1 MRADAGEQNC
11 APIAG
16 RPQGN
21 VPLAIEQPT
30 KFELIINMKT
40 AESLGLRIPP
50 SVLARTDEVIQ

>member
-1 MRADAGEQNC
+1 MHADAGDQNC

-21 VPLAIEQPT
+21 IPLAIEQPT

-40 AESLGLRIPP
+40 AESPGLRIPP
-50 SVLARTDEVIQ
+50 SVLARADEVIQ